1 MAHASRARLQR
12 NADSGAG
19 AGRTQGGDDR
29 VGHRV
34 DAQAGCGEERLEV
47 GKTRHVV
54 ELFGIDPAAVR
65 HPEALAL
72 HQRAQSASGAEQ
84 HARDVEE
91 THEHARPVDV
101 GGETAQGV
109 EERGQRAEGRGGHAG
124 QGQRRTVGEHGE
136 RRRVEL
142 VGVAAEGHGADDER
156 PQPQGMRHCRPPPV
170 GRRAAYQPP
179 ARDRRLPGFEH
190 DA

>member
-1 MAHASRARLQR
+1 MAHAPRARLQR

-19 AGRTQGGDDR
+19 AGRTQSGDDR
-29 VGHRV
+29 VGHRI

-54 ELFGIDPAAVR
+54 EVLGIDPAAVR
-65 HPEALAL
+65 HSEAVAL

-101 GGETAQGV
+101 GGEAAQGV
-109 EERGQRAEGRGGHAG
+109 EERGQRAERRRRHP
-124 QGQRRTVGEHGE
+124 GQRQGRAVGEDGK
-136 RRRVEL
+136 RRGVEL
-142 VGVAAEGHGADDER
+142 VGVAPEGDRADDER
-156 PQPQGMRHCRPPPV
+156 AELQRVRNRRGPPV
-170 GRRAAYQPP
+170 GRRAPHEPP
-179 ARDRRLPGFEH
+179 AVDRRLSGLEH
-190 DA
+190 HA